1 MYVWARLVAHGLAA
15 QRRPRL
21 PVPFGTSVLTFR
33 AWPADCDTNGHVN
46 NGRYG
51 MIADIG
57 RYDLLVRTG
66 IWRAL
71 RKAGLA
77 PMMGGG
83 AIAFRREVRLWRR
96 FQLATR
102 LLTWQGTRLVCE
114 QRFELPGS
122 SGEAETAVLFITA
135 SGFYDSRAR
144 RFEPIDAVFARL
156 GITASPPDPDLL
168 VADFLASQED
178 LRRAFSAG
186 T

>member
-1 MYVWARLVAHGLAA
+1 MYIWARILAHGLAA

-21 PVPFGTSVLTFR
+21 SAPFGTSVLTFR

-51 MIADIG
+51 MIADLG

-77 PMMGGG
+77 PVMGGG

-114 QRFELPGS
+114 QRFMLPATEGA
-122 SGEAETAVLFITA
+122 AETAAILLTT
-135 SGFYDSRAR
+135 SGLYDTRGR
-144 RFEPIDAVFARL
+144 RFAPVDEVFGKL
-156 GITASPPDPDLL
+156 GIEATAPEPGDSLRAFL
-168 VADFLASQED
+168 VEQEA
-178 LRRAFSAG
+178 LRRELAG
-186 T
+186 

>member
-21 PVPFGTSVLTFR
+21 PAPFGASVLTFR

-83 AIAFRREVRLWRR
+83 AIAFRREIRLWRR
-96 FQLATR
+96 FRLATR
-102 LLTWQGTRLVCE
+102 LLTWQSTRLVFE

-135 SGFYDSRAR
+135 SGFYDSLAR
-144 RFEPIDAVFARL
+144 RFEPIDAVFAKL
-156 GITASPPDPDLL
+156 GIEATAPEPGDS
-168 VADFLASQED
+168 VTAFLAEQEA
-178 LRRAFSAG
+178 LRRKLAG
-186 T
+186 